1 METSYQ
7 SLFVTQSFNLCISG
21 SDSPSTESKE
31 HSDSQSTP
39 VPPPISPVRP
49 PHNRLRTDVTLPR
62 GDNTQSPMM
71 HHRTTIN
78 SNTDNHHRSNSFSA
92 ANYKQPTSLHST
104 MSSHKGSHKGA
115 TPTQEQEKLTRT
127 LTSLNIATFEPMLPP
142 TLDKRSQTF
151 IGQKRPS
158 QLRTAQNQYT
168 TVSIECL

>member
-1 METSYQ
+1 
-7 SLFVTQSFNLCISG
+7 
-21 SDSPSTESKE
+21 
-31 HSDSQSTP
+31 
-39 VPPPISPVRP
+39 
-49 PHNRLRTDVTLPR
+49 
-62 GDNTQSPMM
+62 M

-78 SNTDNHHRSNSFSA
+78 SNADNHHRSNSFSA